1 MCLGLRRKYWSRKSV
16 FMRGSSGVS
25 AARARIISIFV
36 PPSRKRSAT
45 YTSSDSSEIYRLSA
59 QAKKLIRSVTKELPD
74 EEVAKDHF
82 NIYLC
87 DVPMLLGCIDMKLLI
102 GGKADLEDV
111 AGFQP
116 RVVV

>member
-1 MCLGLRRKYWSRKSV
+1 MCLCGEV
-16 FMRGSSGVS
+16 RGSLLQGHGSS
-25 AARARIISIFV
+25 PSS
-36 PPSRKRSAT
+36 PLPSRKQRAT